1 MVDANHNTTIN
12 TDALGVKQAVA
23 KLKLEHKEMIDLVYF
38 GGYTQD
44 EISKEMNMPLGTV
57 KTRVRAA
64 LIELRKL
71 FH

>member
-1 MVDANHNTTIN
+1 MVD
-12 TDALGVKQAVA
+12 D
-23 KLKLEHKEMIDLVYF
+23 KEMIDLVYF

-44 EISKEMNMPLGTV
+44 EIAKEMNMPLGTV

-71 FH
+71 FC